1 MPNRRNCSIVLRS
14 TKVISTRWIKTFM
27 TMPSLQPCLMTT
39 SIMSVGT
46 IPSTMTSNSTII
58 QVCSQLK
65 KTPVISIF
73 NIVFLYR
80 SCRSESKTYG
90 YKYHCRLQHEATSEV
105 KSRITSYSTLCF
117 YRNVHFTKRLH
128 ILILL
133 FLQRCISYDTAFTMQ
148 VSPKETLHKSLLF
161 WVANPRV

>member
-1 MPNRRNCSIVLRS
+1 MDQDFYDYAVAAAVPDDDFYYVSWDNPIYDDFEQYDYSGMQS
-14 TKVISTRWIKTFM
+14 TKK
-27 TMPSLQPCLMTT
+27 
-39 SIMSVGT
+39 
-46 IPSTMTSNSTII
+46 N
-58 QVCSQLK
+58 
-65 KTPVISIF
+65 PVISIF

-90 YKYHCRLQHEATSEV
+90 YKYHCRLQHEATSKV